1 MHDVL
6 TSLTRSLDESA
17 PFVFCRLVE
26 TRGST
31 PQKAGAMMLVFPDGR
46 QAGTLGGGC
55 VEADVKRTALL
66 ALQEEQ
72 PRIAT
77 FQLDHDYGWDDG
89 LICGGRVKILIQPY
103 RDCPTMVQY
112 YRSLVAIEQ
121 GVTGTEAIVF
131 DADAAGLPAAS
142 RYLFDAQSAVPA
154 DAQRLAGCAGGH
166 TPATETPC
174 RSAPR
179 VCCAGCGFS
188 ARPASMPTGDR
199 RGGHI
204 GKAVA
209 QLAETL
215 EFDVWVIDDRPEF
228 VGVERFPDAQR
239 RMSGDLDVLLPRLD
253 ITPDTYCLIVT
264 RGHSHDEKALFHL
277 VQRNARYVGMI
288 GSRRKIRMIFD
299 DLLEEGISADSL
311 RRSLRAVGHRHWFA
325 NSG

>member
-131 DADAAGLPAAS
+131 DADAAGMPAAS
-142 RYLFDAQSAVPA
+142 RYLFDAHSSAC
-154 DAQRLAGCAGGH
+154 RRS
-166 TPATETPC
+166 TP
-174 RSAPR
+174 
-179 VCCAGCGFS
+179 
-188 ARPASMPTGDR
+188 
-199 RGGHI
+199 
-204 GKAVA
+204 
-209 QLAETL
+209 
-215 EFDVWVIDDRPEF
+215 
-228 VGVERFPDAQR
+228 R
-239 RMSGDLDVLLPRLD
+239 RM
-253 ITPDTYCLIVT
+253 C
-264 RGHSHDEKALFHL
+264 
-277 VQRNARYVGMI
+277 
-288 GSRRKIRMIFD
+288 RRPYA
-299 DLLEEGISADSL
+299 G
-311 RRSLRAVGHRHWFA
+311 
-325 NSG
+325 N